1 MQIDVH
7 VHLHSTGN
15 GGVSSE
21 LEGKIDKLLVN
32 QETIMARVDD
42 LKAELVAA
50 NEATN
55 EIASD
60 VDDLAKRLAS
70 GVLTEAETSEV
81 QAELVAL
88 KTRLQSVAAVH
99 TPSSPA

>member
-15 GGVSSE
+15 GGE
-21 LEGKIDKLLVN
+21 IERKLDLVLAN
-32 QETIMARVDD
+32 QGVMMAKVDD

-55 EIASD
+55 EIAAD
-60 VDDLAKRLAS
+60 IDDLVKRLAAGGLS
-70 GVLTEAETSEV
+70 PEETADV
-81 QAELVAL
+81 QAQLSAL
-88 KTRLQSVAAVH
+88 KVKLQGVAAVH
-99 TPSSPA
+99 TPGSPV